1 MYLLYHNPR
10 CSKSRSCSKILNEKK
25 INFKEILYL
34 KDGLPFSSLNEILD
48 KLINPLSDII
58 RVNEKEFKEDQ
69 FDFYKKELVINFLH
83 KHPKCLQRPL
93 FFNGHNY
100 IICRPPEIVLKYI
113 RKEK

>member
-69 FDFYKKELVINFLH
+69 FDFYKKGWLSIKNDQLDLSLNNQVLSYA
-83 KHPKCLQRPL
+83 PV
-93 FFNGHNY
+93 
-100 IICRPPEIVLKYI
+100 IICS
-113 RKEK
+113 